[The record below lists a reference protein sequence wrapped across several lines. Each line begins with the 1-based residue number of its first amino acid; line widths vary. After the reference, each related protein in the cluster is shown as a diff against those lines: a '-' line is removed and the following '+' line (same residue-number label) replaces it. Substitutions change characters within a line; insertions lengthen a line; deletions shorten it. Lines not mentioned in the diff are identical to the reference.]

1 MTTTECL
8 NANLPMIIIN
18 PIPGQEED
26 NAKYVEKNG
35 AGIWIKTDKIKEMLM
50 KEIGKTDLNI
60 SFKSYDG
67 IEKQVKRILNDPKK
81 IEQMRT
87 NTSKIAKR
95 NSTKDICEII
105 VRKSL
110 EEK

>member
-1 MTTTECL
+1 MLKNTE
-8 NANLPMIIIN
+8 
-18 PIPGQEED
+18 
-26 NAKYVEKNG
+26 
-35 AGIWIKTDKIKEMLM
+35 
-50 KEIGKTDLNI
+50 
-60 SFKSYDG
+60 
-67 IEKQVKRILNDPKK
+67 QVKRILNDPKK

-105 VRKSL
+105 MRKSL

>member
-1 MTTTECL
+1 MEL
-8 NANLPMIIIN
+8 KIVIDDNL
-18 PIPGQEED
+18 
-26 NAKYVEKNG
+26 
-35 AGIWIKTDKIKEMLM
+35 
-50 KEIGKTDLNI
+50 
-60 SFKSYDG
+60 
-67 IEKQVKRILNDPKK
+67 KK